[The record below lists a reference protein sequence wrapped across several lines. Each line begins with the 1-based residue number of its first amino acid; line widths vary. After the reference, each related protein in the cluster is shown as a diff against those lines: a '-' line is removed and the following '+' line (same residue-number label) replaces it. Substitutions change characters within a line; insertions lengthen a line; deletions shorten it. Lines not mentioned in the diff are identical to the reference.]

1 MKRSPFNPTL
11 VVHTHKKT
19 MLAELLLN
27 RLPKA
32 ITVFESARWEKEIIP
47 LACHNSQII
56 LLFVTPTSC
65 DIQNMD
71 DYEEIITDYGHK
83 VTALVSNNSER
94 GIQFTKEEID
104 YVVDKFNSRGIKTF
118 TSLNHFASSIRGSVH
133 YKGNKSHEHNGSTYQ
148 HSGQLS
154 SSAWQL

>member
-1 MKRSPFNPTL
+1 MRRSPFTPTL

-19 MLAELLLN
+19 MLSELLLN

-47 LACHNSQII
+47 LACYNSKII
-56 LLFVTPTSC
+56 LLVVTPTSC

-71 DYEEIITDYGHK
+71 DYEEIIAEYGSK

-94 GIQFTKEEID
+94 GIQFTKDEID
-104 YVVDKFNSRGIKTF
+104 YIIDKFNSKGVKTF

-133 YKGNKSHEHNGSTYQ
+133 YKVNKYHEHNGGTHQ